1 MVLIIAVATA
11 LAGCGGS
18 GAEDGRQ
25 DVVAAFYPLA
35 YAAGRIAP
43 AADVTNL
50 TPAGAEP
57 HDLELT
63 PRDVERVRDADVV
76 LYLGRGFMPALE
88 DAVEGD
94 ESAVDL
100 LAGEQLLGDG
110 GVRDPHVWLDPVR
123 YAAMARRIAEALGE
137 PAAAD
142 GLVAEL
148 EELDREFEKGL
159 ARCERRTIVTS
170 HAAFGYLADAY
181 GLRQVALAG
190 VAPEAEPSARALEAL
205 VDEVEREGA
214 TTVYFETLVSPEL
227 ARTVAREAGATT
239 AVLNPLEGLTEEE
252 LAAGADYFGV
262 MRENLAALRKG
273 LGCS

>member
-1 MVLIIAVATA
+1 
-11 LAGCGGS
+11 
-18 GAEDGRQ
+18 
-25 DVVAAFYPLA
+25 
-35 YAAGRIAP
+35 
-43 AADVTNL
+43 
-50 TPAGAEP
+50 
-57 HDLELT
+57 
-63 PRDVERVRDADVV
+63 
-76 LYLGRGFMPALE
+76 
-88 DAVEGD
+88 
-94 ESAVDL
+94 
-100 LAGEQLLGDG
+100 
-110 GVRDPHVWLDPVR
+110 VWLDPVR

-137 PAAAD
+137 PAAAA

-148 EELDREFEKGL
+148 EELDRDFEEGL

-239 AVLNPLEGLTEEE
+239 AVLDPLEGLPDEE